1 MGLNVSNQQIAEEL
15 SLDKDDVHEMTSALR
30 QAVADKRPEVQ
41 LSGTVE
47 FDEVQAIRGSQRRL
61 KKRAQGTQT
70 ETQRAS
76 GTRYARNGETAD
88 LRDDSTGRRRGY

>member
-15 SLDKDDVHEMTSALR
+15 SLDKDDVNQMTSELR

-47 FDEVQAIRGSQRRL
+47 FDEVYVTAGHKGQPEKVKKKGARDADGNLKGFGGAVRSKRKNRRS
-61 KKRAQGTQT
+61 
-70 ETQRAS
+70 S
-76 GTRYARNGETAD
+76 G
-88 LRDDSTGRRRGY
+88 